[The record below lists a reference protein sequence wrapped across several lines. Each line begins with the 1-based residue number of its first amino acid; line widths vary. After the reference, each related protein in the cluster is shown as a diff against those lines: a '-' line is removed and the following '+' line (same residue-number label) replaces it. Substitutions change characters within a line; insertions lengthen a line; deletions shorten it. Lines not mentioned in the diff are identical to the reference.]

1 MLTPHMAHVHR
12 HREQQVYV
20 CDSVCVCVTSRLCPP
35 PAMQSFGKVPEYLT
49 HRKEEMRAAQ
59 EAYDRYV
66 AESFQQGSMHQLGEE
81 ERETILEGL
90 KRNWEEL
97 HHRYQGLSV
106 VTDTAP
112 KKARKERMEAEMKQ
126 LERDI
131 ELIEKHSIVYVAQ

>member
-1 MLTPHMAHVHR
+1 
-12 HREQQVYV
+12 
-20 CDSVCVCVTSRLCPP
+20 
-35 PAMQSFGKVPEYLT
+35 MQSFGKVPEYLT
-49 HRKEEMRAAQ
+49 HRKEEMQAAQ

-81 ERETILEGL
+81 EREAILEGL